1 MDLTFTDTLS
11 VKGAFQQAV
20 EYNDDWTF
28 LIAFALLKKAL
39 AFFDVIYWR
48 SMITLESSPAYM
60 VCSRDKLNNFSIIL

>member
-20 EYNDDWTF
+20 EDNDDWTF

-39 AFFDVIYWR
+39 TFFDVIY
-48 SMITLESSPAYM
+48 
-60 VCSRDKLNNFSIIL
+60 

>member
-20 EYNDDWTF
+20 EDNDDWTF

-39 AFFDVIYWR
+39 AFFDVIY
-48 SMITLESSPAYM
+48 
-60 VCSRDKLNNFSIIL
+60 